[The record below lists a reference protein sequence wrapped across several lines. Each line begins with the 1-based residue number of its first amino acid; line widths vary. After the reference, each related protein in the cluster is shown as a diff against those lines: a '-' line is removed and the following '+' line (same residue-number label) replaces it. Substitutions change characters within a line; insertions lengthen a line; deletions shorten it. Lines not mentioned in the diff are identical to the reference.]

1 MRTRPPTPFASARA
15 AATQFTREVNQV
27 NASLTFAMD
36 NGFELSAWARNL
48 TNDRYLTTIFPGVA
62 QSRTVSGYPNAPRT
76 YGATARFRF

>member
-1 MRTRPPTPFASARA
+1 
-15 AATQFTREVNQV
+15 
-27 NASLTFAMD
+27 MD